1 MEYEIKPSERF
12 KLGLREIWQYRELF
26 YFFTWRDIKV
36 KYKQTFLGFLWALL
50 QPLAFMI
57 VFTLVFRRNI
67 DGLSIPYPLFVFSG
81 LIIWNVFTGGITGAG
96 NSMVS
101 NAHIIKKIYF
111 PRLIIPVSSV
121 LVALFDFIMTI
132 PLLIALMVWYKAAP
146 DWSNAWLVIP
156 AILLTGLAATGPGCL
171 LAALNVKYRDFRYV
185 IPFLVQLLLFVTP
198 VIYPMNYFKAEWLQ
212 QVLALNPMSAPVNM
226 FRAFITG
233 EELNVH
239 LCLISITSGVVC
251 MAVGLFVFRKTE
263 KYFADLA

>member
-26 YFFTWRDIKV
+26 YFFTWRDIRV
-36 KYKQTFLGFLWALL
+36 KYKQTLLGFAWALL
-50 QPLAFMI
+50 QPLAFML
-57 VFTLVFRRNI
+57 VFTLVFQRNI
-67 DGLSIPYPLFVFSG
+67 SGLAIPYPLFAFSG

-96 NSMVS
+96 TSMVS

-111 PRLIIPVSSV
+111 PRLIIPISSV
-121 LVALFDFIMTI
+121 LVALFDFLMTL
-132 PLLIALMVWYKAAP
+132 PVLIALMFWYGIEPVWGQL
-146 DWSNAWLVIP
+146 WLVVP
-156 AILLTGLAATGPGCL
+156 AIFLTVLAATGPGCF

-198 VIYPMNYFKAEWLQ
+198 VIYPANYFTNPLIQKI
-212 QVLALNPMSAPVNM
+212 LAVNPMSAPVNM

-233 EELNVH
+233 EELNTE
-239 LCLISITSGVVC
+239 LCLISTISAVV
-251 MAVGLFVFRKTE
+251 MMILGLFVFRKTE